1 MPVLDQAKTFI
12 HRGSR
17 HNFKAVFFGVDG
29 MLLLLWFQTS
39 LKSVVFLLPSACSF
53 TDFSP
58 RAVLT
63 SVFRNLVISLMISKL
78 SCSLLSEF
86 PLGMRE
92 TLTFRYLHVLRDEEQ
107 RLALA
112 SQVKYLETPT
122 ESY

>member
-29 MLLLLWFQTS
+29 MLLLLWFQAS
-39 LKSVVFLLPSACSF
+39 LKSLVFLLPSACSF
-53 TDFSP
+53 TDFFP
-58 RAVLT
+58 RVVLM

-78 SCSLLSEF
+78 SCSILSEF

-92 TLTFRYLHVLRDEEQ
+92 TLTIRYLHVLQDEKQ
-107 RLALA
+107 RLELF
-112 SQVKYLETPT
+112 SQVKYPETPT